1 MIARTSPKQNRMVIL
16 NPVLIRETLN
26 KVDQCMVRLQE
37 LQHTVAGGT
46 TAVSGVSIVPPTT
59 TFRCKQESVRNKY
72 DAARRSPASE
82 EWRQMSLSAMLVD
95 ETVGEILQASRFAR
109 EIVSAVSMK
118 SGSKAPQTPLSKLSN
133 QKVNP
138 ENKQLHDRRKKE
150 KQIIKVVS
158 DSPQP
163 LRARS
168 RINFKVSPPKPAEF
182 QKQNNNVKCLKVST
196 KNRPLFFSTH
206 SSRQQQFCK
215 CLMKCPA
222 EKASQFQGKVKNP
235 STVSISSSLA
245 RPATTNL
252 SLSKKSSAKRW
263 VRSFSPSRVAA
274 RLLASSP
281 LRSKK
286 TEKKNDGVV
295 NLRKSSS
302 KGSLTSKLCRSFSPS
317 RLATRFVSPLKSKKN
332 AQQSDGTVKFPPP
345 KI

>member
-1 MIARTSPKQNRMVIL
+1 
-16 NPVLIRETLN
+16 
-26 KVDQCMVRLQE
+26 
-37 LQHTVAGGT
+37 
-46 TAVSGVSIVPPTT
+46 
-59 TFRCKQESVRNKY
+59 
-72 DAARRSPASE
+72 
-82 EWRQMSLSAMLVD
+82 MSLSAMLVD

-109 EIVSAVSMK
+109 EIVSAVSK
-118 SGSKAPQTPLSKLSN
+118 KTVIKAPQTPLSKLSN
-133 QKVNP
+133 QKVKP
-138 ENKQLHDRRKKE
+138 ENTQLHDRRKKE
-150 KQIIKVVS
+150 KQIKVVS

-163 LRARS
+163 LRARF

-182 QKQNNNVKCLKVST
+182 QKQNNNVECLKVST

-235 STVSISSSLA
+235 STVSISSSLP
-245 RPATTNL
+245 RPATRNL
-252 SLSKKSSAKRW
+252 SLSKKKIEKKI
-263 VRSFSPSRVAA
+263 RSFSPSRVAA

-281 LRSKK
+281 LRNKK

-302 KGSLTSKLCRSFSPS
+302 KGSLTSKLCGSFSPS
-317 RLATRFVSPLKSKKN
+317 RLATRFFPPLKSKKN

-345 KI
+345 KF

>member
-1 MIARTSPKQNRMVIL
+1 SSCVKENVY
-16 NPVLIRETLN
+16 
-26 KVDQCMVRLQE
+26 
-37 LQHTVAGGT
+37 AG
-46 TAVSGVSIVPPTT
+46 
-59 TFRCKQESVRNKY
+59 
-72 DAARRSPASE
+72 E
-82 EWRQMSLSAMLVD
+82 EWRQMSLSLMLVD
-95 ETVGEILQASRFAR
+95 ETVGEILQASRFTR
-109 EIVSAVSMK
+109 EIVSAVSKK
-118 SGSKAPQTPLSKLSN
+118 SGSKAPQTPLSQLSN
-133 QKVNP
+133 KKADP
-138 ENKQLHDRRKKE
+138 ENTELHDRRKKE
-150 KQIIKVVS
+150 KQTKVVS

-168 RINFKVSPPKPAEF
+168 RIDFKVSPPKAAEF
-182 QKQNNNVKCLKVST
+182 QKQNDVKCLKVST

-206 SSRQQQFCK
+206 FSRQQQFCKTKSPVISRNMGAQHK

-235 STVSISSSLA
+235 STFSISSSLA

-252 SLSKKSSAKRW
+252 SLSKKSSPKRW
-263 VRSFSPSRVAA
+263 FRSFSPSRVAA

-317 RLATRFVSPLKSKKN
+317 RLATRFVSPLKSRKN
-332 AQQSDGTVKFPPP
+332 AQQSEGILNGVKQRPAATVKFPPP